1 MVVAKNNEFGFC
13 CNCKYDSKEAYEE
26 PCINCQN
33 AYAEGTPAFDAHK
46 LLWESAFED
55 KSSAVVHPTHYNQG
69 NIECIDAMLA
79 AFGKEAV
86 ENFCLVNA
94 FKYVWRN
101 LDKNGLEDVDK
112 AIWYLNKYKELVDSD

>member
-1 MVVAKNNEFGFC
+1 MLGKHNEYGMC
-13 CNCKYDSKEAYEE
+13 CSCKYEYKETFEE
-26 PCINCQN
+26 PCANCQN
-33 AYAEGTPAFDAHK
+33 NFVEGTPEFDKHK
-46 LLWESAFED
+46 LLWESAFEA

-79 AFGKEAV
+79 AFGEEAV
-86 ENFCLVNA
+86 ANFCLVNA

>member
-1 MVVAKNNEFGFC
+1 MFGKHNEYGMC
-13 CNCKYDSKEAYEE
+13 CSCKYTDKETFEE
-26 PCINCQN
+26 PCVNCQN
-33 AYAEGTPAFDAHK
+33 NFVEGTPEFDQHK
-46 LLWESAFED
+46 LLWESAFEE

-69 NIECIDAMLA
+69 KIECIDAMLA

-112 AIWYLNKYKELVDSD
+112 AIWYLNKYKELTASE